1 MQMENDTKPGKR
13 NFKGRTWWF
22 RLQNLL
28 ADSITG
34 LPTLSGKLGE
44 IREAL
49 EEYGSLGLLYLNIP
63 RGVELESLYGWS
75 FYDGFLKKVSALL
88 TEFKKK
94 YFKPS
99 DFLLIRDVE
108 SSEFILFTAP
118 GPNTESADVLDEI
131 GIAKHRLLQF
141 FSKEP
146 YFSHGPIKLKN
157 VLHVGFSQAKLTL
170 GERPERSIHYAI
182 EEAKLRTFEEVESE
196 STRLKELLKKVIRNE
211 QVSVRYQPIIEMR
224 GNRPF
229 GFEALSYVEDVQGLD
244 NAEMLFTLAEESD
257 LSVELNRLCRRLAL
271 FGARDW
277 PLSLKIFLNTDP
289 RSIEDIGRDDTE
301 FLGLLKDLE
310 IKPGSVVLEITER
323 SAITKPADFKEILK
337 RFRDLGVYVAV
348 DDAGAGYASLN
359 TIASLRPD
367 FLKFDI
373 ALVRGI
379 DKDRVKQ
386 ELLATLQNLSYK
398 VGARIIAE
406 GIETENEYETLL
418 DMGVELGQG
427 YFISPPKTS
436 TELKSYVID

>member
-1 MQMENDTKPGKR
+1 MGDDAKPVKR
-13 NFKGRTWWF
+13 NFEGRTWWF

-75 FYDGFLKKVSALL
+75 FYDGFLKKVSVLL

-94 YFKPS
+94 HLKPH

-108 SSEFILFTAP
+108 SSEFILFVAP
-118 GPNTESADVLDEI
+118 RPGTETTDVLDEI

-157 VLHVGFSQAKLTL
+157 VLHVGFSQVKLTL

-182 EEAKLRTFEEVESE
+182 EEAKHRTFEEVESE
-196 STRLKELLKKVIRNE
+196 STRLKELLKKVIKNE

-229 GFEALSYVEDVQGLD
+229 GFEALSYDEDVQGLD

-271 FGARDW
+271 FGAQNW
-277 PLSLKIFLNTDP
+277 PLGLKIFLNTDP

-337 RFRDLGVYVAV
+337 RFRDLGIYVAV

-386 ELLATLQNLSYK
+386 ELLATLQNLAYK
-398 VGARIIAE
+398 VNARIIAE
-406 GIETENEYETLL
+406 GIETENEYETLM